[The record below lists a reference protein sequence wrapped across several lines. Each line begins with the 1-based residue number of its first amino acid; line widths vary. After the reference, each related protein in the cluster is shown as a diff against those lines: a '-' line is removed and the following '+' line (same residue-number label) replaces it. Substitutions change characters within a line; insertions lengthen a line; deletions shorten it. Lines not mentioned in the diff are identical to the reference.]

1 MGIKDFEVIVSNV
14 DETLEKGLNIEEQ
27 SKKLAYIKAKPVF
40 EQTKEYKDRIVIGS
54 DTMVV
59 KDDLILGK
67 PHSKEEAIDMINK
80 IQNDKHQV
88 ITSLCILVE
97 KDGKYYEYLE
107 CDISNVYIKKI
118 SNKEIE
124 EWIDSGEAYDKA
136 GAYGIQT
143 EFGKYVSKID
153 GNYFSIVGLPI
164 HLIDN
169 IIKKYI

>member
-40 EQTKEYKDRIVIGS
+40 EQTNEYKDRIVIGS

-67 PHSKEEAIDMINK
+67 PHSKEEAMDMINK
-80 IQNDKHQV
+80 IKDSKHQV
-88 ITSLCILVE
+88 ITSLCILVQ
-97 KDGKYYEYLE
+97 KDEKYYEHLE
-107 CDISNVYIKKI
+107 CDISNVYIKQM

-143 EFGKYVSKID
+143 KFGKYVSKID